1 MEILNKSLIDVVAP
15 TCHSGGHHR
24 LLSSFS
30 YVFVHHPSRHGV
42 GGDVFGA
49 SSPSP
54 SFLRPSQPKQA
65 TASV

>member
-1 MEILNKSLIDVVAP
+1 MEILIQSLTDVVAQ
-15 TCHSGGHHR
+15 TYHSGGHHR

-30 YVFVHHPSRHGV
+30 YVSVHHPSRHGV

-54 SFLRPSQPKQA
+54 SFLRSCQPKQA